1 MHAIPLKLKYAVL
14 FMCLFTLL
22 VFTLSGCKESDR
34 LQPIQ
39 VVIKGDPKVSEALE
53 QILEQNPQIT
63 VVSDKSRY
71 SIQVVK
77 PDSAS
82 NYKILQVTPDPK
94 YNYRVVVI
102 DPESGN
108 EVIDLSRQLGS
119 TLKEKLKKKKG
130 QSSD

>member
-1 MHAIPLKLKYAVL
+1 MHAIPLKLKYSVL
-14 FMCLFTLL
+14 FMYLSTLL
-22 VFTLSGCKESDR
+22 TFTLSGCKEPDKP
-34 LQPIQ
+34 QPIQ

-82 NYKILQVTPDPK
+82 NYKILQVTPDPE
-94 YNYRVVVI
+94 YNYRIVVI

-108 EVIDLSRQLGS
+108 EVIDLSRQLGG
-119 TLKEKLKKKKG
+119 TLKDKLKKKNS
-130 QSSD
+130 QSLD

>member
-1 MHAIPLKLKYAVL
+1 MHAVSLKLKYTVL
-14 FMCLFTLL
+14 LICFFTLL
-22 VFTLSGCKESDR
+22 VFTLSGCKESDK

-63 VVSDKSRY
+63 VGSDKSRY

-94 YNYRVVVI
+94 YNYRIVVI

-108 EVIDLSRQLGS
+108 AVIDLSRQLGG
-119 TLKEKLKKKKG
+119 TLKDKLNKK
-130 QSSD
+130 